1 MDRTIRRTRSGGI
14 AVVSDY
20 LFRDLADRQ
29 SEIQGSLQYGYEPWG
44 VYLGTWAS
52 SVNPMTSEGEIEI
65 WWWLAGRICGH
76 RDRLGPGCRVLP
88 LPGDDLEPEK
98 DHVEPKLGLSHE
110 FAGLPLMPRVSAS
123 VHYSP
128 DLYLWVG
135 DAIYVD
141 GAVGM
146 SLKKTCWAGD
156 PELRGHRRRRRLRRL
171 TIRWIRDRRHYS
183 SVIGTNSFSC
193 SG

>member
-1 MDRTIRRTRSGGI
+1 M
-14 AVVSDY
+14 
-20 LFRDLADRQ
+20 
-29 SEIQGSLQYGYEPWG
+29 QYGYDLWG

-52 SVNPMTSEGEIEI
+52 SVNTMTSEGEIEI

-98 DHVEPKLGLSHE
+98 DYVEPKLGLSHE

-128 DLYLWVG
+128 DLYL
-135 DAIYVD
+135 
-141 GAVGM
+141 
-146 SLKKTCWAGD
+146 
-156 PELRGHRRRRRLRRL
+156 
-171 TIRWIRDRRHYS
+171 
-183 SVIGTNSFSC
+183 
-193 SG
+193 